1 MASRTARGSVPSAA
15 SRPAA
20 KAKAKAKARAVP
32 SARFRLRVTIGDEIA
47 IGPGKISLLEAIDET
62 GSLTAA
68 AKHIEMSYRRAW
80 LLLDQLN
87 RSLKRPAVIS
97 VNGGEHGGGSEL
109 TDVGRKLIALYR
121 GIEATAGQACAAD
134 IKRVIGL
141 LAR

>member
-1 MASRTARGSVPSAA
+1 MASKTTRRSATGPSRCAPPTAGT
-15 SRPAA
+15 
-20 KAKAKAKARAVP
+20 RAVP
-32 SARFRLRVTIGDEIA
+32 TARFRLRVTTGDEIA
-47 IGPGKISLLEAIDET
+47 VGPGKISLLEAIGET

-68 AKHIEMSYRRAW
+68 AKRIEMSYRRAW

-121 GIEATAGQACAAD
+121 GIEASAGQACAAD

>member
-1 MASRTARGSVPSAA
+1 MASTTSGRSAIARSKRAP
-15 SRPAA
+15 A
-20 KAKAKAKARAVP
+20 KARARAVP
-32 SARFRLRVTIGDEIA
+32 SARFRLRVTTGEAIA
-47 IGPGKISLLEAIDET
+47 IGPGKISLLEAIGET

-80 LLLDQLN
+80 LLVDQLN

-97 VNGGEHGGGSEL
+97 ANGGEHGGGSKL

-121 GIEATAGQACAAD
+121 GIEATAGRACAAD
-134 IKRVIGL
+134 IKQVIGL